1 MKRRQ
6 DELSE
11 DRKENEIRRKRAE
24 KEKEI
29 RNKNLRKRS
38 NTKKGIIIER
48 INRNDKEL

>member
-1 MKRRQ
+1 MNKVKTEKRMKY
-6 DELSE
+6 E
-11 DRKENEIRRKRAE
+11 E